1 MAIDAKE
8 AIKIINEG
16 RYEAFS
22 NEDLISLSKSLPAA
36 GKEGADAFAKLKK
49 WAETDIMAKFAEGIY
64 FLNPKD
70 IEVFEEL
77 IKIYGKDADGKAIK
91 GMTSGK
97 TVQEAFDVYRKF
109 NDVNVDAKTIEDN
122 AAKLETFEQKHDIAD
137 SKFESKGRKL
147 LDRMDID
154 NDTKADVLEA
164 VRLNAYMDSLVDG
177 KLDEAKYVENLKSN
191 IELAVYSM
199 LVSTAVSKAGE
210 FTAISKA
217 GVETNKTKKIEVETF
232 LDKAI
237 VAADKENGTFKV
249 NGEAVMGYLATTLDR
264 TESIKDRIKTKVGNI
279 PLLAKLNKRISQLDD
294 RWGKKY
300 GKPYQV
306 AKTTVKVVSNV
317 GIGWGTML
325 LAGAAGP
332 AGLAVYGAYAG
343 YKSLKP
349 MVQSYRENRGE
360 YKSFGAFLKDN
371 KMNALTAVSGGLAL
385 AVAGFNA
392 AEAFSGSAKLSSLL
406 RYATGTRAAV
416 AYSTVGLKNLVDIVD
431 AHKKGE
437 GRGKAWGKAIATA
450 AFFAGG
456 YYLGQNGLGSDNAHS
471 EKSEAEVV
479 DAGNQGAAVDTTA
492 RKSEAEVV
500 DAGNQGAAVDTTARF
515 VTKADPSAV
524 SAVVESEKD
533 PCEDIENALRA
544 QESSQS
550 HQAVTEDD
558 CNGKIEAQA
567 RDHSLHTEFWD
578 NRNRHFLGDDLT
590 NALYGLFE
598 GDKPVL
604 NLENFEGIDNKEEF
618 VYKYAIMKANN
629 MPEQRMLVEL
639 IEKACSG
646 QLTEGDYIDI
656 ARGMN
661 SYDNHGNPLCWE
673 NTSNVVSGRLPD
685 DVERCEPVQEQK
697 TEPVEVE
704 TVEFPTEEVS
714 IGQVPTETVV
724 EDATKKFY
732 QGYIEEHVKVG
743 AVQSQELIKG
753 YDYDFY
759 DAPIPENGPAEG
771 FDYNVDGNVGEPIPN
786 VKSEMVCGFIDMA
799 NGGRVVYNFHDGAA
813 VIDYTMPEDAET
825 SKIAAHLEGFSDQPD
840 VQARRY
846 AAYGEVYYDLQNCLA
861 EGKPI
866 KGAEE
871 WMGWMDKHLAKR
883 GLFIDE
889 NGHVAVNQNADREA
903 LLEAYRAD
911 PNGLMSDKEINE
923 IKKSAVSMAQMK
935 NNGYS
940 R

>member
-36 GKEGADAFAKLKK
+36 GKEGADAFAKLKDFIGVNVLQPFADGK
-49 WAETDIMAKFAEGIY
+49 FQPNPRDIDFFAE
-64 FLNPKD
+64 
-70 IEVFEEL
+70 L
-77 IKIYGKDADGKAIK
+77 IAIYGKDANGNLIR
-91 GMTSGK
+91 GQTSGK
-97 TVQEAFDVYRKF
+97 DIQETFDVYKKY
-109 NDVNVDAKTIEDN
+109 NDVNVSKEVLEEN
-122 AAKLETFEQKHDIAD
+122 AQKLEQLEAKYNPHNGEEFA
-137 SKFESKGRKL
+137 ESKKVFDKL
-147 LDRMDID
+147 NITD
-154 NDTKADVLEA
+154 DTKTDVLEA
-164 VRLNAYMDSLVDG
+164 ARLNAYTDSLVDG
-177 KLDEAKYVENLKSN
+177 KLDEAKYVENLKSS

-199 LVSTAVSKAGE
+199 LSGTVVSQVKAKTDISVDIAVKQTWKQILDQANDAKG
-210 FTAISKA
+210 KL
-217 GVETNKTKKIEVETF
+217 EVKS
-232 LDKAI
+232 D
-237 VAADKENGTFKV
+237 
-249 NGEAVMGYLATTLDR
+249 AVMGYLSTTMERADG
-264 TESIKDRIKTKVGNI
+264 IKDRIKTKVGNI
-279 PLLAKLNKRISQLDD
+279 PFLAKLNKRISQLDD

-317 GIGWGTML
+317 GIGWGSML

-332 AGLAVYGAYAG
+332 AGLAIYGAYAG

-371 KMNALTAVSGGLAL
+371 KMNALTAVSGVLAL
-385 AVAGFNA
+385 GVAGVNA
-392 AEAFSGSAKLSSLL
+392 AEALNGSGQLSSLL

-416 AYSTVGLKNLVDIVD
+416 AYSTVGLKNMVDIVD

-471 EKSEAEVV
+471 EKSGLTLPDGKDLNEAKVV

-492 RKSEAEVV
+492 QSVTEA
-500 DAGNQGAAVDTTARF
+500 DS
-515 VTKADPSAV
+515 SAV
-524 SAVVESEKD
+524 SAVVEPEKD

-544 QESSQS
+544 REDSQT
-550 HQAVTEDD
+550 HQAVAEDD
-558 CNGKIEAQA
+558 CNGKIEIQA

-590 NALYGLFE
+590 DALYGLFE

-629 MPEQRMLVEL
+629 MPEQRMLVDL
-639 IEKACSG
+639 IEKACGG

-673 NTSNVVSGRLPD
+673 NTSDVVSGRLPD
-685 DVERCEPVQEQK
+685 DVERCDPVEPVHEEV
-697 TEPVEVE
+697 TTPVIPEPIEVEPVEVAP
-704 TVEFPTEEVS
+704 VEVEPVEIPVEPVPVE
-714 IGQVPTETVV
+714 QVPAETVV
-724 EDATKKFY
+724 EDTTKKFY
-732 QGYIEEHVKVG
+732 QGYIEEHVKLG
-743 AVQSQELIKG
+743 SVQSQELIKG
-753 YDYDFY
+753 YDYDFH
-759 DAPIPENGPAEG
+759 DAPIPENEPAEG
-771 FDYNVDGNVGEPIPN
+771 YDYDVDGNVGEPTPN
-786 VKSEMVCGFIDMA
+786 VKSEMVTGLIDMA
-799 NGGRVVYNFHDGAA
+799 NGGRVAYNFHDGAA

-840 VQARRY
+840 IQARRY
-846 AAYGEVYYDLQNCLA
+846 AAYGEVYFDLQNRLA
-861 EGKPI
+861 EGETI

-889 NGHVAVNQNADREA
+889 NGYVAINQNADREM
-903 LLEAYRAD
+903 LLEAYQAD
-911 PNGLMSDKEINE
+911 PNGLMTDKEINE
-923 IKKSAVSMAQMK
+923 IKKSAISMAQMK

>member
-8 AIKIINEG
+8 AIEIINKG
-16 RYEAFS
+16 DFQVFS

-36 GKEGADAFAKLKK
+36 GEEGVAAFAKLKDFIVTNTLQPFADAK
-49 WAETDIMAKFAEGIY
+49 LQPNPRDIDFYA
-64 FLNPKD
+64 
-70 IEVFEEL
+70 EL
-77 IKIYGKDADGKAIK
+77 IAIYGRGADGNFIK
-91 GMTSGK
+91 GQTSGK
-97 TVQEAFDVYRKF
+97 NIQETFDIYKKY
-109 NDVNVDAKTIEDN
+109 NDVNVSKEVLEENAQQLEQLEAKYDPHKNEI
-122 AAKLETFEQKHDIAD
+122 F
-137 SKFESKGRKL
+137 SESKKVFDKL
-147 LDRMDID
+147 NLAD
-154 NDTKADVLEA
+154 DTKTDVLEA
-164 VRLNAYMDSLVDG
+164 ARLNAYTDSLIDG

-199 LVSTAVSKAGE
+199 LSGTVASQANAKSDKSIDLTVKKLWEQLVNQANETKEKIDVKST
-210 FTAISKA
+210 
-217 GVETNKTKKIEVETF
+217 
-232 LDKAI
+232 
-237 VAADKENGTFKV
+237 
-249 NGEAVMGYLATTLDR
+249 AVMGYLATTMER
-264 TESIKDRIKTKVGNI
+264 TDGIKDRIKTKVGNI
-279 PLLAKLNKRISQLDD
+279 PLLARLNKRISQLDD
-294 RWGKKY
+294 RWEKRY
-300 GKPYQV
+300 GKTYQA
-306 AKTTVKVVSNV
+306 AKKTVKIVSNV
-317 GIGWGTML
+317 GIGWGSML

-332 AGLAVYGAYAG
+332 AGLAIYGAYAG
-343 YKSLKP
+343 YKSMRPL
-349 MVQSYRENRGE
+349 VQSYQQNHKE

-371 KMNALTAVSGGLAL
+371 KMNALTAVSGVLAL
-385 AVAGFNA
+385 GVAGVNA
-392 AEAFSGSAKLSSLL
+392 AEALNGSGQLSSLL

-416 AYSTVGLKNLVDIVD
+416 AYSTVGLKNMVDIAD

-437 GRGKAWGKAIATA
+437 GLGKAVGKAIATA

-456 YYLGQNGLGSDNAHS
+456 YYLSQNGLGSDNAHS
-471 EKSEAEVV
+471 EKSGLTLPDGKDLNEAKVV

-492 RKSEAEVV
+492 QSVTEA
-500 DAGNQGAAVDTTARF
+500 DS
-515 VTKADPSAV
+515 SAV
-524 SAVVESEKD
+524 SAVVEPEKD

-550 HQAVTEDD
+550 HQAVAEDD

-590 NALYGLFE
+590 DALYGLFE

-629 MPEQRMLVEL
+629 MPEQRMLVDL
-639 IEKACSG
+639 IEKACGG

-673 NTSNVVSGRLPD
+673 NTSDVVSGRLPD
-685 DVERCEPVQEQK
+685 DVERCDPVEPVHEEVTTPVIPEQIEV
-697 TEPVEVE
+697 EPVEVAP
-704 TVEFPTEEVS
+704 VEVEPVEIPVEPVPVE
-714 IGQVPTETVV
+714 QVPAETVV
-724 EDATKKFY
+724 EDTTKKFY
-732 QGYIEEHVKVG
+732 QGYIEEHVKLG
-743 AVQSQELIKG
+743 SVQSQELIKG
-753 YDYDFY
+753 YDYDFH
-759 DAPIPENGPAEG
+759 DAPIPENEPAEG
-771 FDYNVDGNVGEPIPN
+771 YDYDVDGNVGEPTPN
-786 VKSEMVCGFIDMA
+786 VKSEMVTGLIDMA
-799 NGGRVVYNFHDGAA
+799 NGGRVAYNFHDGAA

-840 VQARRY
+840 IQARRY
-846 AAYGEVYYDLQNCLA
+846 AAYGEVYFDLQNRLA
-861 EGKPI
+861 EGETI

-889 NGHVAVNQNADREA
+889 NGYVAINQNADREM
-903 LLEAYRAD
+903 LLEAYQAD
-911 PNGLMSDKEINE
+911 PNGLMTDKEINE
-923 IKKSAVSMAQMK
+923 IKKSAISMAQMK